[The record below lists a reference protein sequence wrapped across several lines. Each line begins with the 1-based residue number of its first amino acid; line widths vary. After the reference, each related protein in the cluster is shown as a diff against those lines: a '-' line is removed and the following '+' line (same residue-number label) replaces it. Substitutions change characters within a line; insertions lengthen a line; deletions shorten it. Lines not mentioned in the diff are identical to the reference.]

1 MPDRST
7 APTRNLPP
15 RPSLDQL
22 RKQAKELLKAY
33 RAGQQAAVDEVARF
47 EAKPQ
52 PAKFALAD
60 AQRVLARAYGFPS
73 WTRLKEHV
81 DGVKAEAFF
90 AAVRAGDVAAVR
102 KLAKARPELLHA
114 EISGGS
120 AGFPLHVAVL
130 NRDAEM
136 TRALVQLGADA
147 RLGIWPHRDATTAHT
162 IASERGYDD
171 IQAVIEEEEA
181 RRRKQMSRSG
191 ATISSKTEEIQRAI
205 LRDQCDEAIRLLQ
218 SDLSLVA
225 ACNVEQPL
233 NGIDCRRFAGGAT
246 PLHVAAWKHNPQMV
260 GWLLDRQAPVDA
272 QDANGMTPLDY
283 AATVAGWSA
292 HGRDFS
298 FMENSH
304 KDPSLFDETVRLL
317 HDKGAE
323 LTSYAAVAIG
333 DATAVRR
340 LHFGHRLRNEDTGR
354 GGLLSIAVKVNRI
367 DMVSLLLDL
376 GLDPNEP
383 AEQADGETVSG
394 APLWFAAMCG
404 RHEIAELLISRGADV
419 NAVNNGNADAMY
431 CADRTGDER
440 MQALLLKHGARIT
453 VERVAG
459 KRDRQTA
466 QAILDGRI
474 AGQSLNVAQPTPLD
488 LAEQML
494 WAAGG
499 SDPEIVRMCLPHMQ
513 RKRDDPWWN
522 YVLMHA
528 TLPQSFRLVLAHGVD
543 PDVVGVGG
551 HTTLHHLAAAG
562 REERERLTLATMLL
576 DAGASL
582 ARRDELLKSTPLGWA
597 CRWGRVGLVKLY
609 LVRGANPIEADAE
622 PWATPFAWA
631 TKCGH
636 AEIIELLRSH
646 AA

>member
-1 MPDRST
+1 MRT
-7 APTRNLPP
+7 LPP

-33 RAGQQAAVDEVARF
+33 RAGKQAAVEEIERF
-47 EAKPQ
+47 ETQPQ

-60 AQRVLARAYGFPS
+60 AQRVLARAYGFSS
-73 WTRLKEHV
+73 WTRLKKHV
-81 DGVKAEAFF
+81 EGVNAGAFF
-90 AAVRAGDVAAVR
+90 TAVRAGDVAAVR
-102 KLAKARPELLHA
+102 ELAKARPDLLHV
-114 EISGGS
+114 EMSGGS
-120 AGFPLHVAVL
+120 AGFPLHIAVL

-147 RLGIWPHRDATTAHT
+147 RLGIWPHREATTAHT
-162 IASERGYDD
+162 IASERGYED
-171 IQAVIEEEEA
+171 ILAVIEQEEA
-181 RRRKQMSRSG
+181 RRRKQMSRAD
-191 ATISSKTEEIQRAI
+191 ATISSKTEEIHRAI
-205 LRDQCDEAIRLLQ
+205 LRDQCDLAIRILEG
-218 SDLSLVA
+218 DLSLVA
-225 ACNVEQPL
+225 ACNVGQPL

-272 QDANGMTPLDY
+272 RDANGMTPLDY

-304 KDPSLFDETVRLL
+304 LEPSRFYDTTLL
-317 HDKGAE
+317 LRNSGAAQT
-323 LTSYAAVAIG
+323 LRAAVATG
-333 DATAVRR
+333 DEVTVARMHREGA
-340 LHFGHRLRNEDTGR
+340 FGRDIHWR
-354 GGLLSIAVKVNRI
+354 GGLLSIAVRVNQF
-367 DMVSLLLDL
+367 DMLRLLLDL

-383 AEQADGETVSG
+383 EEQADGETVSG

-404 RHEIAELLISRGADV
+404 RHEIAELLISRGANV

-431 CADRTGDER
+431 CADRTGDEQ

-459 KRDRQTA
+459 KRDRKTA
-466 QAILDGRI
+466 QAILEGRV
-474 AGQSLNVAQPTPLD
+474 AGQSLNVEQPTLSD

-499 SDPEIVRMCLPHMQ
+499 SDAEIVRICLPHMQ

-528 TLPQSFRLVLAHGVD
+528 TLPESFRLVLAHGVD

-562 REERERLTLATMLL
+562 RDEHERLTLATMLL

-582 ARRDELLKSTPLGWA
+582 KRRDELLKSTPLGWA

-609 LVRGANPIEADAE
+609 LARGADPIEADAE
-622 PWATPFAWA
+622 PWATPLAWA
-631 TKCGH
+631 TKRGH
-636 AEIIELLRSH
+636 GEIVQLLRLRG
-646 AA
+646 A